1 MKRLSMRAALRCEM
15 AHNARC
21 RCRCGGLLHGARR
34 QAEFD
39 PWFFEGLPEDDP
51 HHARA
56 PRQPKAQRPLPLLEG
71 AV

>member
-21 RCRCGGLLHGARR
+21 RCRCGGLLHGAKR

-56 PRQPKAQRPLPLLEG
+56 PRQPKAQRPLPLLDG
-71 AV
+71 AA